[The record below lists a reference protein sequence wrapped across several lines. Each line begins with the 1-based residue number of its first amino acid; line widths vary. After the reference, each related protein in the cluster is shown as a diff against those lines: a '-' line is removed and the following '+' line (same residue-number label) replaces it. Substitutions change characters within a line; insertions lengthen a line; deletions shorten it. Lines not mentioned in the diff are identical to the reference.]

1 MVSLCALLVTIGN
14 HWNGLFILTVGMYYN
29 NSGQTH
35 IIMQPHMFMFV
46 PIRYVATSL
55 FPVFLLS
62 STNTTFQIFIN
73 TMTTFFDC
81 YLCGEMFE

>member
-29 NSGQTH
+29 NCDQTH
-35 IIMQPHMFMFV
+35 IFMQPHMFMFV
-46 PIRYVATSL
+46 PIRYVVTSH

-62 STNTTFQIFIN
+62 STNT
-73 TMTTFFDC
+73 
-81 YLCGEMFE
+81 

>member
-35 IIMQPHMFMFV
+35 FFMQPHMFIFV
-46 PIRYVATSL
+46 PIICVATSQ
-55 FPVFLLS
+55 FPVL
-62 STNTTFQIFIN
+62 
-73 TMTTFFDC
+73 TFFDC
-81 YLCGEMFE
+81 YLCGEMFEWN